1 MKNNESSKHPVGEV
15 RPVRVAEVVV
25 PAQRMRPLGDIRPI
39 MDSISEI
46 NLIEPIVVRR
56 DTMELISGL
65 HRLEAF
71 RALGRDEILA
81 RLIDVTDFQAAMV
94 EIDENLVRIELT
106 ALQRAEHIHRR
117 KELYEAMHPEAKHG
131 GAPGKPG
138 GGKQKSKGE
147 RAASFAADTA
157 QKTGLSPRTVQ
168 EDVQVAKLTP
178 EAKSVVKGTPLE
190 NKKRELLALARLPKE
205 KQAMT
210 ARAVASAEAATVVEA
225 AQKSHGKRKVPVQS
239 SAKPAAVEIVSHRS
253 TGVAVVTRTVTKVP
267 ERCWAC
273 GAPSL
278 NPCNHRGTL
287 ARGPSG
293 ELVEVTYEYE
303 PEELRQIK
311 VIAHAISGANVMI
324 EALGTLPPGEER
336 SRLAREAVDVITKGL
351 QTLNGIVSPMHALM
365 RDAA

>member
-1 MKNNESSKHPVGEV
+1 MKDNESSKHPVGEV

-25 PAQRMRPLGDIRPI
+25 PAQRMRPLGDIRPM

-65 HRLEAF
+65 HRLEAV

-106 ALQRAEHIHRR
+106 ALQRAEHINRR

-178 EAKSVVKGTPLE
+178 EAKRIAKGTPLE
-190 NKKRELLALARLPKE
+190 NKKRELLALARVPKE
-205 KQAMT
+205 EQAIT
-210 ARAVASAEAATVVEA
+210 ARAIASGEAATVAEA
-225 AQKSHGKRKVPVQS
+225 VQKSGGNRKPLAKASPSPVR
-239 SAKPAAVEIVSHRS
+239 AEIVPRPRER
-253 TGVAVVTRTVTKVP
+253 VVVVTRTVTKP
-267 ERCWAC
+267 QKPCRYC
-273 GAPSL
+273 GMPGESPSASKGAL
-278 NPCNHRGTL
+278 G
-287 ARGPSG
+287 RGPSG
-293 ELVEVTYEYE
+293 DVVEVSYET
-303 PEELRQIK
+303 EEMLQMKAVERI
-311 VIAHAISGANVMI
+311 IAHVNVMTMAI
-324 EALGTLPPGEER
+324 AALPQGEER
-336 SRLAREAVDVITKGL
+336 TRVANQAADVITLGL
-351 QTLNGIVSPMHALM
+351 RTLNGIVRPMFERV
-365 RDAA
+365 RDTA